1 MQSEVITVGNEEN
14 LIERALELTG
24 SYIYEAGLDGKKA
37 IHINLLAEEVLCMV
51 RAMVGEFSA
60 RFWLEDGEGEFRI
73 NVDAV
78 AEVDRSKKR
87 ELLSVSSSGK
97 NVANKGLMAKIG
109 AFFSD
114 CMDNYDQVMEYTSV
128 ADSFGYMY
136 TAGSAAGTVTSPG
149 TDMWMLSAYRSS
161 VDRDRDTNDEAK
173 DAWDELEK
181 SVLANVADDV
191 IVGVKDNHVTLTV
204 VKKL

>member
-1 MQSEVITVGNEEN
+1 MKSEVITVGNNET
-14 LIERALELTG
+14 LIAQALELAEK
-24 SYIYEAGLDGKKA
+24 YVYEAGIDGKMSV
-37 IHINLLAEEVLCMV
+37 HLNLLTEEILCMV

-60 RFWLEDGEGEFRI
+60 RFWIEDTEREFRI

-78 AEVDRSKKR
+78 AEVDKEKKK

-114 CMDNYDQVMEYTSV
+114 CVDNYDMVMEYTSS
-128 ADSFGYMY
+128 ADNYGYVY
-136 TAGSAAGTVTSPG
+136 TAGMPASSMTS
-149 TDMWMLSAYRSS
+149 TDMWTLSAYRNAVS
-161 VDRDRDTNDEAK
+161 RDRESKDEAK
-173 DAWDELEK
+173 EAWDELEK
-181 SVLANVADDV
+181 SVIANMADDV

-204 VKKL
+204 VKKK